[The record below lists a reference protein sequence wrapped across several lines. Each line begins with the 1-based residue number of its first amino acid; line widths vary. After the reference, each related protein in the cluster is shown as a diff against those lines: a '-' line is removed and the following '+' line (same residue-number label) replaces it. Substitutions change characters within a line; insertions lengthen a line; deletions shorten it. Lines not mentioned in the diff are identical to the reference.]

1 MGETGRKKSHIPRCT
16 RNIIHIVN
24 IDTPMT
30 YYPAISDINT
40 PHDRSLC
47 PNTPQASVHRDC
59 SRGCEVNP
67 EVVEEWRSQ
76 ESRGYKGRQTNPFKL
91 K

>member
-1 MGETGRKKSHIPRCT
+1 MGETGGKKSHIPRCT

-47 PNTPQASVHRDC
+47 AKYTAGQCTQRLL
-59 SRGCEVNP
+59 
-67 EVVEEWRSQ
+67 
-76 ESRGYKGRQTNPFKL
+76 KGL
-91 K
+91 